1 MTVPQA
7 SMLTRAFVS
16 LSPFS
21 FSPFLSL
28 PRQPQSLTAILLFF
42 SLKKTLVFFSSLPSH
57 VLLTSLL
64 LTSFPAFP
72 FTFFPPTLPIFWF
85 PQLLVRGRLRWLTE
99 PEMDEVSAQRWPN
112 GILTEQHQWPTS
124 RRPVILHQVW
134 WHLYTVVPLLESTED
149 CSVVCGG
156 YRLISKPS
164 LHG

>member
-72 FTFFPPTLPIFWF
+72 SSDSPSC
-85 PQLLVRGRLRWLTE
+85 LLGADSGGSRSLRWMRCQPNVDPT
-99 PEMDEVSAQRWPN
+99 VSSQSSTN
-112 GILTEQHQWPTS
+112 GQHPAGLSYSTKS
-124 RRPVILHQVW
+124 GDI
-134 WHLYTVVPLLESTED
+134 YTP
-149 CSVVCGG
+149 
-156 YRLISKPS
+156 
-164 LHG
+164 

>member
-72 FTFFPPTLPIFWF
+72 FTFFPLCTFLPPPF
-85 PQLLVRGRLRWLTE
+85 PSSDSPSCLLGADSGGSRSLRWMRCQPNVDPT
-99 PEMDEVSAQRWPN
+99 VSSQSSTN
-112 GILTEQHQWPTS
+112 GQHPAGLSYSTKS
-124 RRPVILHQVW
+124 GDI
-134 WHLYTVVPLLESTED
+134 YTP
-149 CSVVCGG
+149 
-156 YRLISKPS
+156 
-164 LHG
+164 